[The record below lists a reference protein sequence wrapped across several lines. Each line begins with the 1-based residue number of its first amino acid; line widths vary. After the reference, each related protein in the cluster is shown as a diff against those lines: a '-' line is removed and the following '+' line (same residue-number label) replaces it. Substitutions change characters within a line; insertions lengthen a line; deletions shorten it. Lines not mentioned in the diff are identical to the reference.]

1 MHYGAP
7 ASTKTSWVSEARA
20 TVNNIARS
28 VGLLDTSRVKDQMT
42 GHHDDREISHPHR
55 VRSQAGRAI
64 SCATLREE
72 PGATN
77 VRQSP
82 RASL

>member
-42 GHHDDREISHPHR
+42 GHHDDREIR
-55 VRSQAGRAI
+55 VHSQAGCAI